1 MTGLAAL
8 APGVLAVD
16 AAAES
21 VSGTRLG
28 WYLAAA
34 ALLILFNAFYVAYE
48 FAILAARRSSF
59 SGPGEEDKRTSTAT
73 LSAMTDLS
81 MQLAGAQL
89 GITMASVAL
98 GFVAE
103 PAFESV
109 FEAALGQSFSP
120 EVTHGISLVA
130 ALGLV
135 TFLHLVVGEM
145 VPKNLALAA
154 PEPTMRWLVL
164 PYRVYMILFRPVIVA
179 LNGLANRGC
188 RALGVEPRDELVSVH
203 TVGELTAI
211 VNRSREQG
219 AIERDDAE
227 LLSGSLRFTQRSV
240 GEVAVPL
247 TRLRTLPLGA
257 TAEQAEQL
265 AAETGRERLA
275 IAHADPRR
283 PLMGYVHSRDLC
295 AIAPEDRRAPLPVDL
310 IRTMATVRAERSL
323 IEVLRAMRRVNR
335 QVAVVEQD
343 GVAVGI
349 VSVEQVIEAILERT
363 ADNPERSTAEP
374 NLG

>member
-1 MTGLAAL
+1 MTAAGAALPLVLAAEE
-8 APGVLAVD
+8 GG
-16 AAAES
+16 S
-21 VSGTRLG
+21 VSGSRLG
-28 WYLAAA
+28 WFLAAA

-48 FAILAARRSSF
+48 FAILAARRSAF
-59 SGPGEEDKRTSTAT
+59 SSPGEAHKRTSQAT

-109 FEAALGQSFSP
+109 FEAALGRSFSP
-120 EVTHGISLVA
+120 EVTAGISLVA

-135 TFLHLVVGEM
+135 AFLHLVVGEM

-164 PYRVYMILFRPVIVA
+164 PYRLYMIVFRPFIVA
-179 LNGLANRGC
+179 LNSLANQGC
-188 RALGVEPRDELVSVH
+188 RALGVEPRDELVRVH

-247 TRLRTLPLGA
+247 AALRTLPLGA

-265 AAETGRERLA
+265 AAETGRERIA
-275 IAHADPRR
+275 IAHVDPGR
-283 PLMGYVHSRDLC
+283 PLAGYVHARDLC
-295 AIAPEDRRAPLPVDL
+295 AIAPDRRRDPLPVEL

-349 VSVEQVIEAILERT
+349 VSVEQVTGAILERLP
-363 ADNPERSTAEP
+363 DNPDNPTAKP
-374 NLG
+374 NPG